1 MARFPGNSDLS
12 ERIVEG
18 FQMRLFLGANSRF
31 LWVKICC
38 VRSSLFPKE
47 FRFPV
52 TLDSYGP
59 PSASIRAAFHSVGA
73 ELWLGQLLATW
84 RNEI

>member
-12 ERIVEG
+12 ERMVEG
-18 FQMRLFLGANSRF
+18 FQMRLFLANSRF

-38 VRSSLFPKE
+38 VRFSFFPKE

-52 TLDSYGP
+52 TLDSRGP
-59 PSASIRAAFHSVGA
+59 PSASIRAAFYSVGA

-84 RNEI
+84 RTEI